1 MDHFGVVPDLISVA
15 KGLGGGYVPIG
26 AVIAHKKVVDAFE
39 KGSKNL
45 IHSFTFAG
53 NPLVCAGASA
63 VLSYTVNNNLVERAA
78 KKVFLGKLKEALGD
92 SPLIGDIRGVGMLIG
107 VELVMDREKKEPF
120 DPEKNVRLFG
130 RIHC

>member
-1 MDHFGVVPDLISVA
+1 MPPIEYMKRIREICDKYNVLFCVDEVITGFGRTGKNFAMDHFGVVPDLISVA

-53 NPLVCAGASA
+53 ILWSVQ
-63 VLSYTVNNNLVERAA
+63 
-78 KKVFLGKLKEALGD
+78 
-92 SPLIGDIRGVGMLIG
+92 
-107 VELVMDREKKEPF
+107 EPAQF
-120 DPEKNVRLFG
+120 FP
-130 RIHC
+130 IP